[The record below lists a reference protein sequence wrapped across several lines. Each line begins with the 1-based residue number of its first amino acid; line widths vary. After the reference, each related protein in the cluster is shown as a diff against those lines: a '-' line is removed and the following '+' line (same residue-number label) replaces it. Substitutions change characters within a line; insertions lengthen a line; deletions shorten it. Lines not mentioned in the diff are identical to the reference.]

1 MGETKLFILP
11 SLFLY
16 RILNNNFSYS
26 RPNLIQ
32 DGVFSSVSLMLSQSE
47 HSLNNVKTLELK
59 KFTTNSN
66 K

>member
-47 HSLNNVKTLELK
+47 HSLNNIKTLELK